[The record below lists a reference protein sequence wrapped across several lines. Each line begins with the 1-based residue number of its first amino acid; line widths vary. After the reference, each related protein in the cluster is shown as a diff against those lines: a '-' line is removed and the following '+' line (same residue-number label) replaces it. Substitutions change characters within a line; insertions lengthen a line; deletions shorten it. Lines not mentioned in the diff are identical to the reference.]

1 MAAVRS
7 LAYALL
13 VPDEHGVRREERL
26 WAEPGPPPLRRDP
39 LRVVSGVALV
49 LVAVAG
55 LLGAWWLNQ
64 PGFVGDPELK
74 LLDDGPFLATVVVL
88 LGIGVAGILLARGR
102 RG

>member
-7 LAYALL
+7 LAYALH

-26 WAEPGPPPLRRDP
+26 WAEPGPPSRRDP
-39 LRVVSGVALV
+39 LRVVSGIALV

-64 PGFVGDPELK
+64 PGFAGDPRVK
-74 LLDDGPFLATVVVL
+74 LLDDGPFVATVVVL
-88 LGIGVAGILLARGR
+88 LGIGVGGMLLAWGR
-102 RG
+102 RA